1 MTLFDGILIVLA
13 GMWPVI
19 IPLSIV
25 LGVVIYL
32 RTKSIGWVAFIA
44 VLTLILLIPSFVY
57 FWAWMST

>member
-32 RTKSIGWVAFIA
+32 RTKSIGWGAFIA